1 MLGPTVESCWG
12 SFLAFVHTDFHLY
25 RATKKMDK
33 VRASIWLS
41 RFFIVNF
48 KCSTKEG
55 VGGLETTLSQDVKA

>member
-1 MLGPTVESCWG
+1 MGER
-12 SFLAFVHTDFHLY
+12 SFY
-25 RATKKMDK
+25 RAVKKVDK
-33 VRASIWLS
+33 VSVSIWLS